1 MKISNETKIGILATI
16 AIVLLIIGYNFLQGR
31 DFFTSANVYYAKYK
45 NVDGLALSNP
55 VKLHG
60 MNIGRVVEMK
70 LDKDKETVIVKFTAR
85 KDIEIPLGS
94 KAKIVSADILGSKAI
109 DLEFSNAEKIHAN
122 KDTLISQLQESL
134 TSSVRAEILP
144 VKQKA
149 ENLLSS
155 IDSVLSIVK
164 SVLNPD
170 TRKSLISSVNNIQAT
185 LENLNQSTDQ
195 FSNLLDNNVKRLDKI
210 FQNIENIT
218 TNLKN
223 NEKAINTIMT
233 NISSIS
239 DSLQQSHIKQVMNDA
254 AYSLSQAK
262 MILEKVNRGEG
273 SLGLLLQDESL
284 YRNLEKSS
292 KDLDLLLE
300 DMRLHPKRYLNFS
313 VFGGGGKK

>member
-16 AIVLLIIGYNFLQGR
+16 ALVLLIIGYNFLQGR

-45 NVDGLALSNP
+45 NVDGLAMSNP

-85 KDIEIPLGS
+85 KDIEIPYGS
-94 KAKIVSADILGSKAI
+94 KAKIVSADILGSKAVE
-109 DLEFSNAEKIHAN
+109 LEFTVNTKIHSN
-122 KDTLISQLQESL
+122 KDTLQSQLQESL

-155 IDSVLSIVK
+155 IDSVLGIVK

-195 FSNLLDNNVKRLDKI
+195 LSNLLDNNVKRLDKI
-210 FQNIENIT
+210 FLNIESIT
-218 TNLKN
+218 SNLKN
-223 NEKAINTIMT
+223 NEKAINTMLT
-233 NISSIS
+233 NISNIS
-239 DSLQQSHIKQVMNDA
+239 DSLQQSNIKQVVNDA
-254 AYSLSQAK
+254 AYSLAQAK
-262 MILEKVNRGEG
+262 YILEKINRGEG
-273 SLGLLLQDESL
+273 SVGLLLQDESL
-284 YRNLEKSS
+284 YRNLDKSS
-292 KDLDLLLE
+292 RDLDLLLE
-300 DMRLHPKRYLNFS
+300 DMRQHPKRYLNFS